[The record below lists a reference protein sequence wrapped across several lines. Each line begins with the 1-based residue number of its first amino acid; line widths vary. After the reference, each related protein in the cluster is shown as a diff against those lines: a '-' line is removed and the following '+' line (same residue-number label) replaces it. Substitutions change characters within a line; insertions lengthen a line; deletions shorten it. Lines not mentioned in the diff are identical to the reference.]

1 MDELQDNYKKGLQN
15 YIRLQEVLIEEI
27 NVDIERNKEDI
38 RFEELKKRLNEYRL
52 EIEEKSL
59 LLAQQRL
66 EDAELEEEN

>member
-15 YIRLQEVLIEEI
+15 YIRLQEVIIEEI